1 MFISDV
7 FIKRPVFAAV
17 VSLLLITFGIVSY
30 TRLSLREYP
39 DIDPPVVSISVNYP
53 GASASIVESR
63 VTEVIEN
70 RISGVSGISFI
81 ESSSE
86 DGRSRITL
94 EFNVGVD
101 IEAAKGIVNFKI
113 ESKELLDSVIVG
125 LAEKAKLTQ
134 RGDAYYRKKPA
145 PRNP

>member
-17 VSLLLITFGIVSY
+17 VSLLLIAFGIVSY

-70 RISGVSGISFI
+70 RISGVSGI
-81 ESSSE
+81 
-86 DGRSRITL
+86 
-94 EFNVGVD
+94 NY
-101 IEAAKGIVNFKI
+101 N
-113 ESKELLDSVIVG
+113 LLRVF
-125 LAEKAKLTQ
+125 
-134 RGDAYYRKKPA
+134 
-145 PRNP
+145 